1 MTAQR
6 YSYAEQKLG
15 EALHSLVGEG
25 RLRCR
30 LTFATMPLI
39 RLCGA
44 GRQDHPIVMRL
55 APIVEEL
62 TKRPLMI
69 KDHIIPRDQI
79 SAKRAKQIASEL
91 LSLFIEATLPE

>member
-1 MTAQR
+1 MTGHR

-25 RLRCR
+25 PLRRR

-39 RLCGA
+39 ILCGA
-44 GRQDHPIVMRL
+44 GRRDHPIVMRL

-62 TKRPLMI
+62 TKQPLRI
-69 KDHIIPRDQI
+69 KDHIIPRDHL

-91 LSLFIEATLPE
+91 LSLFVEATLPE